1 MDLNRRRLLLLPLV
15 ASMLPVLAAHAAT
28 TQVNFTQA
36 AFDAAQKE
44 DKPILVYIEA
54 SWCPTCA
61 KQRPIIQSLEK
72 DPAFANLTIFSVD
85 FDTQKDVVKAF
96 GVRMQSTLLA
106 FHGKDERARST
117 GETNPDK
124 IRDILAKTQ
133 A

>member
-1 MDLNRRRLLLLPLV
+1 MGFNRRTLLLLPLA
-15 ASMLPVLAAHAAT
+15 ASLAPVLSAQAA
-28 TQVNFTQA
+28 TQVNFTQDV
-36 AFDAAQKE
+36 FEAAQKE
-44 DKPILVYIEA
+44 GKPILVYIQA

-72 DPAFANLTIFSVD
+72 DPAFANLTVFSVD
-85 FDTQKDVVKAF
+85 FDTQKDVVKEF

-117 GETNPDK
+117 GETDPAR
-124 IRDILAKTQ
+124 IREILAKTQ

>member
-1 MDLNRRRLLLLPLV
+1 MDFNRRKLLLLPLA
-15 ASMLPVLAAHAAT
+15 ASLLPVLAAHAA

-44 DKPILVYIEA
+44 GKPILVYIQA

-85 FDTQKDVVKAF
+85 FDTQKDVVKEF

-106 FHGKDERARST
+106 FHGQDERTRST

-124 IRDILAKTQ
+124 IRDILAKTL